1 MIAKLKTWL
10 ILAGG
15 VVLAILSALAVGF
28 LKGRSAGK
36 AKAAETIAKAKTR
49 AAQATV
55 HAQEV
60 RHDVEVET
68 SKLPD
73 APAQRVGGAAPGTAA
88 GDLRD
93 RWMRDRD
100 TKG

>member
-1 MIAKLKTWL
+1 MIAKIKTWL

-36 AKAAETIAKAKTR
+36 AKATEAIAKAKTK
-49 AAQATV
+49 AAQAIV

-73 APAQRVGGAAPGTAA
+73 APAQRVGEADPDTAA
-88 GDLRD
+88 GRLAN

-100 TKG
+100 AKG